1 MRILFRY
8 DDYSEISNVSVD
20 LAVLNALVN
29 AGIVPLVGVIPSIAD
44 VNWTLGDHIP
54 LKRLSV
60 ERVQLLTKLLPHITI
75 ALHGY
80 THQAV
85 TRYSG
90 LFEFGDAVD
99 LSRQIERL
107 RDGKQFLADSFGVKI
122 NWFIPPWNSYGATT
136 LDALKQSGFEGIS
149 ADAAFGPVSDDFCFA
164 PATGLVHE
172 LNLFERFAR
181 RNSSGDVIVVL
192 HDYDFQESGSSQARI
207 SIPEFKQQL
216 GNLKKFQITPV
227 CWSDLI
233 GDLSWGS
240 RRACANQ
247 VLRKYTAGPIRYLLA
262 PGFNSIYW
270 EEYFALKKCDRLNS
284 LSNFLNNILTCY
296 RKITIRKGVSVAQ

>member
-20 LAVLNALVN
+20 LAVLSTLIE

-44 VNWTLGDHIP
+44 VNWALGNYIP

-60 ERVQLLTKLLPHITI
+60 ERVQFLAKLLPHIDV

-90 LFEFGDAVD
+90 LFEFGDAVN
-99 LSRQIERL
+99 LSRQVERL
-107 RDGKQFLADSFGVKI
+107 RDGKEFLENSFGVKI
-122 NWFIPPWNSYGATT
+122 NWFIPPWNSYGTTT
-136 LDALKQSGFEGIS
+136 LDALKQSGFKGIS
-149 ADAAFGPVSDDFCFA
+149 ADAAFGPVSDDLCFA

-172 LNLFERFAR
+172 LNLFARFAH
-181 RNSSGDVIVVL
+181 RNSLGDVIVVL
-192 HDYDFQESGSSQARI
+192 HDYDFQESGSSMAKI
-207 SIPEFKQQL
+207 SISEFKRL
-216 GNLKKFQITPV
+216 LDNLKKIQISPV

-233 GDLSWGS
+233 EDLSWGS

-247 VLRKYTAGPIRYLLA
+247 SLRKYTTGPIRYLLA

-270 EEYFALKKCDRLNS
+270 EENFALKKCSRLTK
-284 LSNFLNNILTCY
+284 LSSVLKNVLFFY
-296 RKITIRKGVSVAQ
+296 RKL